1 MNNEN
6 KFPFLDPIRTAF
18 LREIQNKAKNME
30 NPCVRPYHA
39 PIKDN
44 GRSEPIEPINFI
56 WSKKNHVQD
65 VIFLCHE
72 RIKASA
78 FLRGVNIIIASN
90 MSELAMKTFQDS
102 MHRYTLMSPL
112 DVWMVIIV
120 SKKIH
125 PKSFPCVPSWN
136 KKLSITP
143 QQLSK

>member
-6 KFPFLDPIRTAF
+6 KFPFLYLIRTAF

-39 PIKDN
+39 PNQGQWTFRTNRTDKFHLI
-44 GRSEPIEPINFI
+44 
-56 WSKKNHVQD
+56 KKNHVQD

-72 RIKASA
+72 RIKASV
-78 FLRGVNIIIASN
+78 FFRGADIIIASD
-90 MSELAMKTFQDS
+90 MSELAMKTYQDS

-112 DVWMVIIV
+112 DVWMIIIV

-125 PKSFPCVPSWN
+125 PKSFPCVPS
-136 KKLSITP
+136 
-143 QQLSK
+143 